1 MKEKIFRIIAIIILI
16 GVVIYLFATRI
27 GTHDIHVNEIKIT
40 SDTINTVHG
49 LKIVQ
54 ISDIYFGNTTTI
66 DDIVDLKNKVNLTKP
81 DIIVFTGNMFNNTV
95 PTDDDVSK
103 IIDNINSMTSTYGKY
118 IVSGKND
125 INNDYFTKVVDG
137 CKLTLIDD
145 TFDTIYNKNNESI
158 IIAGLQYKEL
168 TSDYQKVND
177 AITAISNQ
185 TANYK
190 ILITN
195 YADNINSINYSG
207 FNMVMAGN
215 TLGGIINL
223 PLIRNIFLKNNVY
236 KDSVYKLSN
245 TTLYISNGIGTDTVP
260 LRLFDRP
267 SINFYRIVKQ

>member
-40 SDTINTVHG
+40 SDTINTFHG

-95 PTDDDVSK
+95 PTDDDVNK
-103 IIDNINSMTSTYGKY
+103 IIDNINSMASTYGKY

>member
-40 SDTINTVHG
+40 SDTINTFHG
-49 LKIVQ
+49 LKIIQ

>member
-40 SDTINTVHG
+40 SDTINTFHG

>member
-95 PTDDDVSK
+95 PTDDDVNK
-103 IIDNINSMTSTYGKY
+103 IIDNINSMASTYGKY